1 MTAIIIEDDKAQAEF
16 VREALERHGYMC
28 TCVADGEEGYFNLK
42 AGDYGLALVDIML
55 PTMSGLEVIRRIRE
69 DGKRLP
75 IIVLSQL
82 TEVADRVSGLERG
95 ADDYLCKPFSMDEL
109 IARIQAVKRR
119 LTPAR
124 GESLLVYED
133 LVVDPVRQAA
143 TRAGNPIELTP
154 YEYAILEYMLR
165 NVGRTISA
173 ATILERVWDMHAT
186 MNKNLVAVRMHKLR
200 HALCAFGGRDL
211 ITTKRGLGYVL
222 V

>member
-16 VREALERHGYMC
+16 VREALERHGYTC
-28 TCVADGEEGYFNLK
+28 TCVTDGEEGYFKLK

-69 DGKRLP
+69 DGKLLP

-109 IARIQAVKRR
+109 IARIQAVQRR

-124 GESLLVYED
+124 GESLLIYED
-133 LVVDPVRQAA
+133 LVVDPVRQSV
-143 TRAGNPIELTP
+143 TRAGKAIELTP
-154 YEYAILEYMLR
+154 FEYAILEYMLR

-173 ATILERVWDMHAT
+173 STILERVWDMHAT
-186 MNKNLVAVRMHKLR
+186 MSKNLVEVRMHKLR
-200 HALCAFGGRDL
+200 RALCTFGGRDL
-211 ITTKRGLGYVL
+211 ITNKRGLGYVL